1 MENSLNRNLSLLSL
15 IKITL
20 PIVIMMV
27 FFAMYSIVDG
37 MFVSRFV
44 GPNALSAINIVY
56 PVISMLI
63 GNILT
68 FSLASVLPASMP
80 FVLSYKD
87 GALVSLLFIAIAL
100 LSSLFSIRKIRK
112 VDAICAIGGNY

>member
-1 MENSLNRNLSLLSL
+1 MSTLATSLTSQVFILS
-15 IKITL
+15 
-20 PIVIMMV
+20 
-27 FFAMYSIVDG
+27 
-37 MFVSRFV
+37 
-44 GPNALSAINIVY
+44 
-56 PVISMLI
+56 VISMLI

-87 GALVSLLFIAIAL
+87 GTLVSLLFIAIAL

-112 VDAICAIGGNY
+112 VDAISAIGGNY

>member
-1 MENSLNRNLSLLSL
+1 MATLATSLTSLVFMLS
-15 IKITL
+15 
-20 PIVIMMV
+20 
-27 FFAMYSIVDG
+27 
-37 MFVSRFV
+37 
-44 GPNALSAINIVY
+44 
-56 PVISMLI
+56 VISMLI